1 MKPIG
6 GKSIPVMFLVILGLV
21 SLVSLA
27 SSLPMTPEQ
36 ELKDVDEPLRQQP
49 QQQVQRMVKSEAVPD
64 SDSESEF
71 VGRIAPHNEQNPE
84 DVQEYDAVTLVEEL
98 EAAGVQL
105 AGRQDLR
112 KLTYTE
118 LVRLLALWHLS
129 QNRNVYNA
137 KGPEE
142 QPNQAIDEP

>member
-1 MKPIG
+1 MNPMG
-6 GKSIPVMFLVILGLV
+6 GNNSITVMFLVILGLV

-36 ELKDVDEPLRQQP
+36 ELKDEQEPLG
-49 QQQVQRMVKSEAVPD
+49 QQQQQQQQHHRMVKSEA
-64 SDSESEF
+64 ESEF
-71 VGRIAPHNEQNPE
+71 VGRIAPRNEHNPE
-84 DVQEYDAVTLVEEL
+84 EEQEYNTVTLVEQL

-105 AGRQDLR
+105 GDRRDLR

-118 LVRLLALWHLS
+118 LARVLALWHLS
-129 QNRNVYNA
+129 QNRNIYNA

-142 QPNQAIDEP
+142 QPSQAIDAR

>member
-1 MKPIG
+1 MKPMG
-6 GKSIPVMFLVILGLV
+6 GNSTTVSFLVILGLV

-36 ELKDVDEPLRQQP
+36 ELKDVQEPLG
-49 QQQVQRMVKSEAVPD
+49 QQQQQQQQQRMVKSEA
-64 SDSESEF
+64 ESEF
-71 VGRIAPHNEQNPE
+71 VGRIAPRNEHNPE
-84 DVQEYDAVTLVEEL
+84 EEQEYDAVTLVEEL
-98 EAAGVQL
+98 EAAGVKL
-105 AGRQDLR
+105 ADRRDLR

-118 LVRLLALWHLS
+118 LARLLALWHLS

-142 QPNQAIDEP
+142 QPNQAIDAR